1 MPIKLFEP
9 VFANESEFM
18 TSNATIAYDAVT
30 ALDAV
35 PCKLPVN
42 DVACTESSP
51 ERFGSTRILSSK
63 SVTRRPVPAISCKIL
78 CQDIFLLPEAE
89 PDGWSFI
96 KNFVCD
102 VGSAISPIFTEGKLA
117 VTLVS

>member
-1 MPIKLFEP
+1 MFEP